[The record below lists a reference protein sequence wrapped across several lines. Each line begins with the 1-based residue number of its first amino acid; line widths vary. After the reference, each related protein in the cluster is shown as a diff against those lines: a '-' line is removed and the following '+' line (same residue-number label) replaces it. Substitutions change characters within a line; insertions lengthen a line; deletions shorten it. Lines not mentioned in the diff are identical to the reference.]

1 LLRNLAGCFTN
12 PAVSQV
18 KALRNRGFREVVLK
32 LKFQNNSIE
41 TDLSE
46 NHKENYMKKIN
57 LPHAAVLL
65 LFLPFHILG
74 AQGVDPEVEKLMR
87 SGIDYHD
94 SREYDKAIECYE
106 KALKLAPDIPGI
118 YYEIA
123 FSQLYNGK
131 PEMALDYAQKGIDLA
146 VRLDVNDELPGLYD
160 IKGSALDDLGRREEA
175 VKVYLEAITRFSVNN
190 TRLYYNLGLTYY
202 RMGSQEKALDA
213 LARSLLSDTFHP
225 SSNFLAGTICYEL
238 GRKTQCLYSLCY
250 FLLLEPNTERA
261 ETAYETIRQLIL
273 ETDSD
278 EISVSDS
285 GSFTGL
291 DLILGLMLASS
302 GNENESADSR
312 LIKKLGAFFKIVD
325 EQKAEPPAASPED
338 LWWKFYIPFFS
349 RLAGSEHFETFC
361 RYIGMSSSGESRDWI
376 DENAGKIDVMFE
388 WLNAD

>member
-1 LLRNLAGCFTN
+1 
-12 PAVSQV
+12 
-18 KALRNRGFREVVLK
+18 
-32 LKFQNNSIE
+32 
-41 TDLSE
+41 
-46 NHKENYMKKIN
+46 MKIN
-57 LPHAAVLL
+57 LPRAAALL
-65 LFLPFHILG
+65 LILPFQILG
-74 AQGVDPEVEKLMR
+74 AQNGVNPEVDELMR
-87 SGIDYHD
+87 AGIGYHD

-106 KALKLAPDIPGI
+106 KALKLAPDMPGI

-123 FSQLYNGK
+123 FSRLYSGK

-146 VRLDVNDELPGLYD
+146 ARLDVKDDLPGLYD

-175 VKVYLEAITRFSVNN
+175 VKVYLEAIARFNVNN

-213 LARSLLSDTFHP
+213 LALSLLTDTFHP

-250 FLLLEPNTERA
+250 FLLLEPYTERA

-273 ETDSD
+273 ETGSD

-302 GNENESADSR
+302 GDENESADSR

-325 EQKAEPPAASPED
+325 EQKAYPDGPAAASPED

-376 DENAGKIDVMFE
+376 DENSGRIDAMFE